1 MLMLIIDI
9 YRPCISVF
17 NMSQFFIE
25 NDDVL
30 NFIVEIFFR
39 FFTYDSYVILLHCQA
54 FLTWASTGSEDW
66 AVTSCM
72 YVFDIK

>member
-17 NMSQFFIE
+17 NMSQFFFE

-30 NFIVEIFFR
+30 NFIVELFFR
-39 FFTYDSYVILLHCQA
+39 FFTYASYVICCIVKR
-54 FLTWASTGSEDW
+54 F
-66 AVTSCM
+66 
-72 YVFDIK
+72 

>member
-17 NMSQFFIE
+17 NMSQFFFE

-30 NFIVEIFFR
+30 NFIVELFLR

-54 FLTWASTGSEDW
+54 FLT
-66 AVTSCM
+66 
-72 YVFDIK
+72 